1 VPHLPD
7 RTTAKLMN
15 AIAEFSQNP
24 PRELPDGV
32 LEAIQGLGKDLSGFA
47 GNPEA
52 SPGQR
57 EAMKVAPGT
66 DGTGAP
72 FPSAAKGVDG
82 PSPGQLEH
90 DKVVAAAEPS

>member
-1 VPHLPD
+1 MPQLPD
-7 RTTAKLMN
+7 RRTAKLMN
-15 AIAEFSQNP
+15 AIAEFSDNP
-24 PRELPDGV
+24 PGELPDGV

-57 EAMKVAPGT
+57 EAMRVAPGT

-72 FPSAAKGVDG
+72 FPKAGVGVDG
-82 PSPGQLEH
+82 PSPGQREH
-90 DKVVAAAEPS
+90 DRVVSEAAG